1 MIRNGS
7 TTMNK
12 IRTILVALA
21 LALMF
26 VFTTY
31 AHAKPQDLHF
41 PFSPQSSN
49 YWQYISDR
57 TMGGVSNGKVTL
69 GRENAVD
76 FIRLTG
82 QVSTQNNGGFIQLR
96 AGISFANTQVQGQSI
111 SGARLTARGN
121 GEVYHVFIRTKD
133 TKSYS
138 DYYYAT
144 FTASKDWQIID
155 LPFKDFKRSRSNGS
169 ALLAQDITR
178 FAIVGYGRDFEAD
191 VSVSNITFYY

>member
-1 MIRNGS
+1 MIKNRS
-7 TTMNK
+7 ATMSK
-12 IRTILVALA
+12 IRTMVIALV
-21 LALMF
+21 F
-26 VFTTY
+26 IFTTY

-41 PFSPQSSN
+41 PFSPQTSD

-69 GRENAVD
+69 GRENEVD

-96 AGISFANTQVQGQSI
+96 AGISFANTQTQGQSI
-111 SGARLTARGN
+111 SGAKLTARGN

-133 TKSYS
+133 TRSYS

-144 FTASKDWQIID
+144 FIASKDWQIID

-169 ALLAQDITR
+169 KLLAQDITR